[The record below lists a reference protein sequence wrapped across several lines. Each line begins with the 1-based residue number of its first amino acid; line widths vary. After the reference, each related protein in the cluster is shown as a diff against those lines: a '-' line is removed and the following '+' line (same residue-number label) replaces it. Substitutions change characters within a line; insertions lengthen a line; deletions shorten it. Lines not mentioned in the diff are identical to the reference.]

1 MPFYVYLVRC
11 TNKHGKVSHY
21 TGYTNN
27 IVRRFSEHRTGKGA
41 RYFRGKSDLFMV
53 SYETFKTQK
62 EAMRRE
68 LEIKSDHAL
77 KAWLV
82 SMAYEALK

>member
-1 MPFYVYLVRC
+1 MPFYVYLIRC

-27 IVRRFSEHRTGKGA
+27 IVRRFNEHREGKGA
-41 RYFRGKSDLFMV
+41 RYFRGKNDLFMIT
-53 SYETFKTQK
+53 YETFNTQR

-68 LEIKSDHAL
+68 LEIKKDHSLKATLVGKAYDAL
-77 KAWLV
+77 K
-82 SMAYEALK
+82 